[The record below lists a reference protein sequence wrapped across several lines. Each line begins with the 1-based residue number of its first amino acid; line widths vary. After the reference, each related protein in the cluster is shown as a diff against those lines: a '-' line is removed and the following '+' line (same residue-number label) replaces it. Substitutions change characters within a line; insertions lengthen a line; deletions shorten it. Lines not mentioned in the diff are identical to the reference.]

1 MGAVPMPDRA
11 NVRQARCP
19 RTACPHLL
27 RLASTALI
35 LCGTFSPVAG
45 QWIDVVAPWDG
56 QTIPSSGTSSPSTVT
71 TNARLSRLQKGDY
84 RYEVLC
90 SGKGTNYRMTE
101 IIGTNEEGVAMDMF
115 AGIPG
120 LLPGEFRQDFG
131 TLLPGTTPRI

>member
-45 QWIDVVAPWDG
+45 QWIDVEAPWDG
-56 QTIPSSGTSSPSTVT
+56 QTIPISGTSSPSTVMT
-71 TNARLSRLQKGDY
+71 KARLTQLPKGDY

-90 SGKGTNYRMTE
+90 SGEGTNSRLAE
-101 IIGTNEEGVAMDMF
+101 VIGTKEEGVELDMYG
-115 AGIPG
+115 GITG
-120 LLPGEFRQDFG
+120 LLPGKFRQDFG
-131 TLLPGTTPRI
+131 TLLPERIY